1 MPACVL
7 QGRSASRQLMFPGE
21 DGVGIAAKN
30 GSMRRCAGCVFPRD
44 VDTPVGVE
52 WRERRRHIGCSS
64 PFLASPRSENTAFLP
79 HGQAM
84 EQQIRK
90 KRSLLGLVLVNP
102 LVFAIGAPG
111 RTAFWSKNPP
121 LFQDRYLERSET

>member
-7 QGRSASRQLMFPGE
+7 QGRSASRQLVFPGE
-21 DGVGIAAKN
+21 DGDGIAAKN
-30 GSMRRCAGCVFPRD
+30 GSVRHCVGCVFPSD
-44 VDTPVGVE
+44 VVDTPMGVE

-102 LVFAIGAPG
+102 LVFAIGAPS
-111 RTAFWSKNPP
+111 RTAF
-121 LFQDRYLERSET
+121 